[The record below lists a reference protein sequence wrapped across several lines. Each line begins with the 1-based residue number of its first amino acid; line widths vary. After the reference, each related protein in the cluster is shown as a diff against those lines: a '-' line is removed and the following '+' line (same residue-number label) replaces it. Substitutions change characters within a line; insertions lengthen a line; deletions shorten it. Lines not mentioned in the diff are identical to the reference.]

1 MPRKRLPDRHD
12 PQRIDFLKRYIREY
26 ARAAEDGI
34 PLVGYIHWS
43 FMDNFEW
50 AEGYDPIPGLI
61 VPGEY
66 SLRQSSLSTWNNG
79 VYRAVFSDVCSS
91 DQGARY

>member
-1 MPRKRLPDRHD
+1 MAKIGKAAAKE
-12 PQRIDFLKRYIREY
+12 RIDFLKRYIREY

-50 AEGYDPIPGLI
+50 ADGYDPRFGL
-61 VPGEY
+61 VYVHYRTGERTVKDSALWY
-66 SLRQSSLSTWNNG
+66 RDVIAANG
-79 VYRAVFSDVCSS
+79 ENL
-91 DQGARY
+91 